1 MERELTKNFIFRWF
15 ECGLSIEET
24 ANLCFV
30 SVRQVTYWDKG
41 KEIPPAYK
49 RLMRMASGRELP
61 TIWKEWEGWRMKN
74 DCLVSP
80 TGVTYDRR
88 RLEAIAIIQA
98 ERSERQM
105 AAFYWRKKLGISS

>member
-15 ECGLSIEET
+15 ECGLSKEET

-41 KEIPPAYK
+41 TEIPPVYK

-61 TIWKEWEGWRMKN
+61 TIFKAWEGWRMAN
-74 DCLVSP
+74 DCLISP
-80 TGVTYDRR
+80 TGVRFDRR
-88 RLEAIAIIQA
+88 RIEALAIIQV
-98 ERSERQM
+98 ERSERQKE
-105 AAFYWRKKLGISS
+105 AFYWRKKLGIG

>member
-15 ECGLSIEET
+15 ECGLSKEET

-30 SVRQVTYWDKG
+30 SVGQVTYWDKG
-41 KEIPPAYK
+41 TEIPPVYK

-61 TIWKEWEGWRMKN
+61 TIWKHWEGWRMMN

-80 TGVTYDRR
+80 TGVRFDRR
-88 RLEAIAIIQA
+88 RIEALAIIQV
-98 ERSERQM
+98 ERSEQQI
-105 AAFYWRKKLGISS
+105 AAFYWRKKLGIG

>member
-15 ECGLSIEET
+15 ECGLSKEET

-41 KEIPPAYK
+41 TEIPPVYK

-74 DCLVSP
+74 DCLISP
-80 TGVTYDRR
+80 AGVTYDRR
-88 RLEAIAIIQA
+88 RLEAVAIIQA

-105 AAFYWRKKLGISS
+105 AAFYWRKKLGTM